1 MALGAQFHNSKDT
14 LHPETETSEIV
25 DFVSGVTK
33 VVATAVCKA
42 ANKLANPVRLVTN
55 LGKGNNTT
63 FDGSNDTEIGVTG
76 VLPVANGGTGSNT
89 LDDVPTDNST
99 NMVNSGAIKKYID
112 NNGGI
117 LVGCIMPFSG
127 TFSGVNPI
135 NKKTNKADTKW
146 HICDGTGGTPDLR
159 GKFVLGAS
167 STHAIGSTGGVES
180 VPLKQTEIPAHVHSF
195 FGTTS
200 TAGAHHHGT
209 AFGEHWPQNCKWG
222 VYDSSNNNLGCGD
235 SDWDDVLPNT
245 STDGAHNHTFSGT
258 TSSTGSGAAHE
269 NMPPYYTLTYIMY
282 IG

>member
-63 FDGSNDTEIGVTG
+63 FDGSNDTEIGITG

-146 HICDGTGGTPDLR
+146 HICDGTSGTPDLR

-167 STHAIGSTGGVES
+167 TSHAIGSTGGAEK
-180 VPLKQTEIPAHVHSF
+180 VPLSLTEVPAHTHPFS
-195 FGTTS
+195 GTTS
-200 TAGAHHHGT
+200 TNGAHHHGCT
-209 AFGEHWPQNCKWG
+209 GETTGNGWPYGYYN
-222 VYDSSNNNLGCGD
+222 SSNSFLGIDGSDHNNAIH
-235 SDWDDVLPNT
+235 NT
-245 STDGAHNHTFSGT
+245 STDGNHAHTFSGT
-258 TSSTGSGAAHE
+258 TGSTGSGAAHE
-269 NMPPYYTLTYIMY
+269 NMPPYYTLSYIMY

>member
-25 DFVSGVTK
+25 DFVAGVTK
-33 VVATAVCKA
+33 IVATAVSKA
-42 ANKLANPVRLVTN
+42 ANKLASPIKLVTN
-55 LGKGNNTT
+55 LGKGNDTK
-63 FDGSNDTEIGVTG
+63 FDGSEDTEIGITG

-99 NMVNSGAIKKYID
+99 NMVNSGSIKKYID

-117 LVGCIMPFSG
+117 LVGCIIPFSG

-159 GKFVLGAS
+159 GKFILGAS
-167 STHAIGSTGGVES
+167 SSHAIGSTGGAEK
-180 VPLKQTEIPAHVHSF
+180 VPLSVAEVPAHTHAFS
-195 FGTTS
+195 GSTS
-200 TAGAHHHGT
+200 TNGAHHHGSWGEVDYGWP
-209 AFGEHWPQNCKWG
+209 FGYYNG
-222 VYDSSNNNLGCGD
+222 TSGYLGSGD
-235 SDWDDVLPNT
+235 SDWDNRLYNT
-245 STDGAHNHTFSGT
+245 TTDGNHSHTFSGT
-258 TSSTGSGAAHE
+258 TGSTGSGAAHE

>member
-167 STHAIGSTGGVES
+167 STHAIGSTGGVEA
-180 VPLKQTEIPAHVHSF
+180 VPLKQTELPAHTHSF
-195 FGTTS
+195 SGTT
-200 TAGAHHHGT
+200 
-209 AFGEHWPQNCKWG
+209 
-222 VYDSSNNNLGCGD
+222 
-235 SDWDDVLPNT
+235 NT
-245 STDGAHNHTFSGT
+245 TGAHNHGFPGDDQLIKFSSVRYNLSDYDAESQGGFSPRMYNTTTDGNHTHTFSGT
-258 TSSTGSGAAHE
+258 TGSTGSGAAHE
-269 NMPPYYTLTYIMY
+269 NMPPYYTLSYIMY